1 MYIGNLSYNVRESD
15 LRQVMEEYGTV
26 ESVKLIMDR
35 NTNRSKGFAFVE
47 MPEAAEAQQ
56 AINKL
61 NGAEYVGR
69 QMVVKEALL
78 KLKELLAD
86 NKAKSIPLSGYALF
100 FCISNLVKRHK
111 SILAKPLYHAR
122 KPLLQIRKPL

>member
-1 MYIGNLSYNVRESD
+1 
-15 LRQVMEEYGTV
+15 MEEYGTV

-35 NTNRSKGFAFVE
+35 NTNRSKGFPFVE

-69 QMVVKEALL
+69 QMVVKEALPR
-78 KLKELLAD
+78 
-86 NKAKSIPLSGYALF
+86 N
-100 FCISNLVKRHK
+100 
-111 SILAKPLYHAR
+111 
-122 KPLLQIRKPL
+122 

>member
-1 MYIGNLSYNVRESD
+1 MNMYIGNLSYNVRESD

-35 NTNRSKGFAFVE
+35 NTNRSEGFAFVE

-69 QMVVKEALL
+69 QMVVKEALPR
-78 KLKELLAD
+78 
-86 NKAKSIPLSGYALF
+86 N
-100 FCISNLVKRHK
+100 
-111 SILAKPLYHAR
+111 
-122 KPLLQIRKPL
+122 

>member
-1 MYIGNLSYNVRESD
+1 MNMYIGNLSYNVRESD

-35 NTNRSKGFAFVE
+35 NTNRSKGNAFEE

-69 QMVVKEALL
+69 QMVVIEALPR
-78 KLKELLAD
+78 
-86 NKAKSIPLSGYALF
+86 N
-100 FCISNLVKRHK
+100 
-111 SILAKPLYHAR
+111 
-122 KPLLQIRKPL
+122 

>member
-1 MYIGNLSYNVRESD
+1 MNMYIGNLSYNVRESD

-35 NTNRSKGFAFVE
+35 NTNRSKGFDFVE
-47 MPEAAEAQQ
+47 MHEAAEAQQ

-69 QMVVKEALL
+69 QMVVKEALPR
-78 KLKELLAD
+78 
-86 NKAKSIPLSGYALF
+86 N
-100 FCISNLVKRHK
+100 
-111 SILAKPLYHAR
+111 
-122 KPLLQIRKPL
+122 